1 MKKQVT
7 TYNQALILSVFM
19 LLSVT
24 ASAQQFKKPISSP
37 RDKAQWSDARF
48 NIGIAGG
55 ANLTTWLHF
64 HGPKAQD
71 WYLQNYKPFD
81 TITNSLGYF
90 GGIAME
96 YMVSNGFSI
105 GLNAIYAQHNLRLSY
120 IDDSFPIDWDG
131 TSIVH
136 TTKSKTFRANYR
148 TIEAYMPFTF
158 YLTLTNLKNVT
169 PYFYVAPRVSYLLML
184 PHDTTSQMTLTTS
197 YANDPNATTSESVP
211 FNPNTYNEL
220 NVGATIGLGS
230 KFRIETSSFYF
241 LVKFDISA
249 NVNALSTFTKTD
261 LLNEFNHRRHSAD
274 ANATLTIMLPVKK
287 RLKGACVKWGEY
299 D

>member
-1 MKKQVT
+1 MEQQRLNIVKLLLAVT
-7 TYNQALILSVFM
+7 FIMSMFP
-19 LLSVT
+19 
-24 ASAQQFKKPISSP
+24 ASAQFNRPLTSP
-37 RDKAQWSDARF
+37 RDRAQWSDARF

-71 WYLQNYKPFD
+71 WYLNDYKPFD

-105 GLNAIYAQHNLRLSY
+105 GLNAIYAQHNLELSHT
-120 IDDSFPIDWDG
+120 DDNFPIGWDG
-131 TSIVH
+131 ADIVH
-136 TTKSKTFRANYR
+136 TTKTTTFKANYR

-158 YLTLTNLKNVT
+158 YLTLANLKNVT

-184 PHDTTSQMTLTTS
+184 PNDTTSQMKWTTTYS
-197 YANDPNATTSESVP
+197 HDPNATTSESVP
-211 FNPNTYNEL
+211 FNSNTYNEL
-220 NVGATIGLGS
+220 NVGATLGLGS
-230 KFRIETSSFYF
+230 RFRIETNNFYF
-241 LVKFDISA
+241 LAKFDVSA

-261 LLNEFNHRRHSAD
+261 LLNEFNHRRYSAY
-274 ANATLTIMLPVKK
+274 AHATLTIMLPVKK
-287 RLKGACVKWGEY
+287 RLKGACVTWGEY

>member
-1 MKKQVT
+1 MKYKS
-7 TYNQALILSVFM
+7 TYIVKLLLTFILTIPM
-19 LLSVT
+19 LT

-158 YLTLTNLKNVT
+158 YLTLANLKNVT

-220 NVGATIGLGS
+220 NVGATLGLGS

>member
-1 MKKQVT
+1 
-7 TYNQALILSVFM
+7 
-19 LLSVT
+19 
-24 ASAQQFKKPISSP
+24 
-37 RDKAQWSDARF
+37 
-48 NIGIAGG
+48 
-55 ANLTTWLHF
+55 
-64 HGPKAQD
+64 
-71 WYLQNYKPFD
+71 
-81 TITNSLGYF
+81 
-90 GGIAME
+90 
-96 YMVSNGFSI
+96 
-105 GLNAIYAQHNLRLSY
+105 
-120 IDDSFPIDWDG
+120 
-131 TSIVH
+131 
-136 TTKSKTFRANYR
+136 
-148 TIEAYMPFTF
+148 MPFTF